1 MRGPY
6 HREDII
12 LPLLPSLPPSL
23 PPPSPYIVNARP
35 TDVLDILVTAD
46 SVVLSWATSIKFARG
61 AGIMV
66 VMFNVTI
73 SPAGAQTPFLRT
85 VAGGSSDVVT
95 YGLTQTGLSP
105 AGLSHDVSIIAVYST
120 PSITSDEAQFSFTLQ
135 SEEQGS

>member
-1 MRGPY
+1 M
-6 HREDII
+6 
-12 LPLLPSLPPSL
+12 
-23 PPPSPYIVNARP
+23 
-35 TDVLDILVTAD
+35 
-46 SVVLSWATSIKFARG
+46 FAHG

-73 SPAGAQTPFLRT
+73 SPAGAQTPILRT

-95 YGLTQTGLSP
+95 YGLTETGLSP
-105 AGLSHDVSIIAVYST
+105 AGLSHDVSIIAVYSN